1 VREPG
6 IELVPGLKDD
16 GELLG
21 ISVML
26 ERFNQFYVEESLCGQ
41 L

>member
-1 VREPG
+1 VGVLR
-6 IELVPGLKDD
+6 IAFVPGLEDD
-16 GELLG
+16 GELFG
-21 ISVML
+21 IPVML